1 MYEVLPHN
9 VETGHESKE
18 RSGLAS
24 SKYCSTARQNLDP
37 PLAAYNV
44 KMETFE
50 DPEQLQKPARFRY
63 RARQTA
69 CGVIYFCPQEQT
81 CGKGEWRIV
90 LPPALRNAYRP
101 GTLLQQWRVLLPS
114 LFIKTIKS
122 ALSAASVLSTSYV
135 LPRYKSGMEE
145 RSLHAGPQDFFF
157 DTLGQE
163 ILGVCHITRAN
174 FYVPQWI
181 NSKFLCQSWAATLL
195 LRKLFELEFRLY

>member
-1 MYEVLPHN
+1 MYEALLHN

-37 PLAAYNV
+37 PRAAYNV

-50 DPEQLQKPARFRY
+50 DPEQLQKPARFLY

-135 LPRYKSGMEE
+135 LPRSWNGGEE
-145 RSLHAGPQDFFF
+145 FACRPPGFLFR

-195 LRKLFELEFRLY
+195 LRKLLELEFRLY

>member
-1 MYEVLPHN
+1 MYEALLHN
-9 VETGHESKE
+9 VETSHESKE
-18 RSGLAS
+18 SSGLAS

-50 DPEQLQKPARFRY
+50 DQEQLQKHARFRY
-63 RARQTA
+63 RAQQTA
-69 CGVIYFCPQEQT
+69 CGIIYFCPQEQT

-90 LPPALRNAYRP
+90 LPPALRNAYQP

-122 ALSAASVLSTSYV
+122 ALSAASVLSTLYV
-135 LPRYKSGMEE
+135 LPRYKSGLEE

-181 NSKFLCQSWAATLL
+181 NSKFVLKLGRDIVVA
-195 LRKLFELEFRLY
+195 RKLLELEFRLY